1 MYIKQQ
7 QQIKRFLK
15 KKNKNKVKLF
25 SKKILRKRRKSWKKI
40 RWEQRLLTDEKKQ
53 VLTNTK
59 KKKKIRKKD
68 LYKKLLKKS
77 KQKIHYTNLYLLNA
91 FLNRQGKIKSRKITK
106 ISIFEQKKIASLI
119 KKARNFGLIPFI
131 TEVKKQ
137 LQTKWQKR
145 YNKIKAEKLKRK
157 TNKKG

>member
-1 MYIKQQ
+1 M
-7 QQIKRFLK
+7 
-15 KKNKNKVKLF
+15 
-25 SKKILRKRRKSWKKI
+25 
-40 RWEQRLLTDEKKQ
+40 
-53 VLTNTK
+53 
-59 KKKKIRKKD
+59 
-68 LYKKLLKKS
+68 YKKLLKKS

-91 FLNRQGKIKSRKITK
+91 FLTRQGKIKSRKITK

-131 TEVKKQ
+131 AEVKKQ

-157 TNKKG
+157 NTKKV